1 MTKLIDFFPYFHET
15 GKELLEL
22 RVHMLKDY
30 VDEFVICE
38 SNKTQ
43 SGSPI
48 IYTLEETI
56 NELQLPKNKIKVL
69 KLEIPE
75 DDKLDIQL
83 IDKYN
88 CSENYDFENLKNG
101 HNLNSLRARVRERMQ
116 KDSLL
121 QVLDNYEDDDI
132 FLHSDADEIID
143 PKNINWILNIVKNTK
158 NAIIKIPLV
167 NLEGRADLRVFFRS
181 TNLPKPW
188 NGGMFFATKTQLNQA
203 TPTQIRSNVFNP
215 LPIVNIVDNGKIV
228 EDLGWHFS
236 WMGDASIRLK
246 KCKAFTHYDDKF
258 TNLIGDKYSSD
269 AFQKFLIDLNPDEEE
284 TSPSGLKDTI
294 LKKYPHENL
303 PKEIFNLFR
312 VKKYLLPI
320 ESDNKLKQ
328 EINKIYDSHPHQD
341 NGIIETNQFII
352 NPQSDNRLFVVDNFY
367 EDPIAVREFA
377 LSQTYFPGEGA
388 VGHRTRKQ
396 FLFTGIKEKFEKIM
410 NISIPDHTESGFGWK
425 DIGINGRFQYCE
437 AGTSLVYHCDA
448 QRWAAMIFLCPDAP
462 PSAGTSFFRH
472 KETKIYHN
480 NQIKS
485 DIDLHKVFNQHT
497 FLDPSPYEK
506 IDNVANIFNRL
517 VIFDGGL
524 IHSASEYFGW
534 NIYTSRLFHIFFFD
548 QF

>member
-1 MTKLIDFFPYFHET
+1 MIPILGVPIVNGFRWLQRLVDSIDFPVDKLVIINNSENKDITDQTLLLSAQKHSFINHIHVCNLPSNIGVAASWNLIIKSNIKAPYWLICNHDIAFT
-15 GKELLEL
+15 SGLLEAF
-22 RVHMLKDY
+22 Y
-30 VDEFVICE
+30 NSAQQVDVGIIHG
-38 SNKTQ
+38 NK
-43 SGSPI
+43 G
-48 IYTLEETI
+48 
-56 NELQLPKNKIKVL
+56 
-69 KLEIPE
+69 
-75 DDKLDIQL
+75 
-83 IDKYN
+83 
-88 CSENYDFENLKNG
+88 DFEVG
-101 HNLNSLRARVRERMQ
+101 S
-116 KDSLL
+116 
-121 QVLDNYEDDDI
+121 YDI
-132 FLHSDADEIID
+132 FLIKDWTIQKLGLFDENFYPAYCEDVDYAMRLYNHNLIDSNDFIKKEYLNVPYYHGDLLSSDSDYYNKSGSQSARESLQIFHALQRINITNMEYMDKKWGNTWKEIL
-143 PKNINWILNIVKNTK
+143 PFAYPMNIEN
-158 NAIIKIPLV
+158 IPL
-167 NLEGRADLRVFFRS
+167 S
-181 TNLPKPW
+181 YT
-188 NGGMFFATKTQLNQA
+188 
-203 TPTQIRSNVFNP
+203 
-215 LPIVNIVDNGKIV
+215 
-228 EDLGWHFS
+228 
-236 WMGDASIRLK
+236 
-246 KCKAFTHYDDKF
+246 CY
-258 TNLIGDKYSSD
+258 
-269 AFQKFLIDLNPDEEE
+269 DLNFCRSKHVDLNGN
-284 TSPSGLKDTI
+284 TDTNF
-294 LKKYPHENL
+294 ENT
-303 PKEIFNLFR
+303 N
-312 VKKYLLPI
+312 V
-320 ESDNKLKQ
+320 NHKQ
-328 EINKIYDSHPHQD
+328 EELIENMNIFYNDSHPDQD

-448 QRWAAMIFLCPDAP
+448 QKWAAMIFLCPDAP

-480 NQIKS
+480 SQIKS